1 MIVEMDYYVY
11 ENVFI
16 EIKKRIDEGLPL
28 VPISMNISSVHLKE
42 GELMDYIN
50 YLFDKYPIPA
60 KYVEFELTE
69 SIYIENLEAALEL
82 INSLRS
88 KGIRI
93 SMDDFGS
100 GYSSLNLLNN
110 LPIDILKLDK
120 IFLNGDDLTA
130 NQKIIISCIIEM
142 AAKLNIRVVCEG
154 VETSEQVNFLT
165 VTGCDMIQGY
175 YYAKP
180 MPQDDFNVYMDE
192 HIKVKPTVVCFCLL
206 YTSPSPRDT
215 R

>member
-1 MIVEMDYYVY
+1 M
-11 ENVFI
+11 
-16 EIKKRIDEGLPL
+16 
-28 VPISMNISSVHLKE
+28 
-42 GELMDYIN
+42 
-50 YLFDKYPIPA
+50 
-60 KYVEFELTE
+60 EFELTE

-154 VETSEQVNFLT
+154 EFPY
-165 VTGCDMIQGY
+165 GHRM
-175 YYAKP
+175 
-180 MPQDDFNVYMDE
+180 
-192 HIKVKPTVVCFCLL
+192 
-206 YTSPSPRDT
+206 
-215 R
+215 